1 MRNVSSSS
9 NSTCLTLSHVY
20 LDETTRLGTFR
31 LQSRLPEPVK
41 WAWVA
46 TILNGD
52 FSVLCRNTEPV
63 QLYVVSNCTG
73 GPQLA
78 APREINQDRFTVF
91 ITCTED
97 RKVCKVQSRQ
107 RVCQTD
113 DDDALLD
120 AQVLNASNNAKPLPK
135 CISKRLK
142 SRDANFGSKE
152 LKQALGMEM
161 MCETTDDDNDNDGD
175 VDDDGDNDE
184 DVPESLIE
192 P

>member
-1 MRNVSSSS
+1 MRNVGSS
-9 NSTCLTLSHVY
+9 N
-20 LDETTRLGTFR
+20 ETTRLGTFR

-97 RKVCKVQSRQ
+97 RKVFVFKQYTNETSETSKGRRPTFQ
-107 RVCQTD
+107 WD
-113 DDDALLD
+113 DISE
-120 AQVLNASNNAKPLPK
+120 SNCLFTKH
-135 CISKRLK
+135 
-142 SRDANFGSKE
+142 
-152 LKQALGMEM
+152 
-161 MCETTDDDNDNDGD
+161 
-175 VDDDGDNDE
+175 
-184 DVPESLIE
+184 
-192 P
+192 